1 MSGWSEISDRAV
13 RGLGVK
19 PRELVQVRE
28 HSGRHDV
35 LLEMLLAV
43 ERVGATPLPE
53 LTPPEYLRRL
63 LNEVDDD
70 YLADWDRYRKQ
81 WMETVDR
88 VLVLQ
93 GSGLD
98 ADEVPNLAL
107 DAWAQAVDRLTAV
120 EDERRLPYML
130 VGVPTV
136 EWAEDLDMSFE
147 ALEDLLLPAMAVP
160 IEVLRQETE
169 RVLARVRGGKSLLI
183 RSGNGAEL
191 RLDLANRRWLTD
203 DGWIETED
211 RLNGAHASNLPAGSV
226 YTTCVETSAEGS
238 LFLPDAVGAVDVML
252 HFRAGDLVQ
261 VDASHGAD
269 FFGGLLERH
278 VGDRDRIGCVTIGLN
293 PELRTFIG
301 WPIVDKHVYG
311 AVSVTLGENR
321 QWGGKNESTLTI
333 DFPIANATLLVDDEL
348 IVDEGRVVT

>member
-107 DAWAQAVDRLTAV
+107 DAWA
-120 EDERRLPYML
+120 
-130 VGVPTV
+130 
-136 EWAEDLDMSFE
+136 
-147 ALEDLLLPAMAVP
+147 
-160 IEVLRQETE
+160 
-169 RVLARVRGGKSLLI
+169 
-183 RSGNGAEL
+183 
-191 RLDLANRRWLTD
+191 
-203 DGWIETED
+203 
-211 RLNGAHASNLPAGSV
+211 
-226 YTTCVETSAEGS
+226 
-238 LFLPDAVGAVDVML
+238 
-252 HFRAGDLVQ
+252 
-261 VDASHGAD
+261 
-269 FFGGLLERH
+269 
-278 VGDRDRIGCVTIGLN
+278 
-293 PELRTFIG
+293 
-301 WPIVDKHVYG
+301 
-311 AVSVTLGENR
+311 
-321 QWGGKNESTLTI
+321 
-333 DFPIANATLLVDDEL
+333 
-348 IVDEGRVVT
+348 